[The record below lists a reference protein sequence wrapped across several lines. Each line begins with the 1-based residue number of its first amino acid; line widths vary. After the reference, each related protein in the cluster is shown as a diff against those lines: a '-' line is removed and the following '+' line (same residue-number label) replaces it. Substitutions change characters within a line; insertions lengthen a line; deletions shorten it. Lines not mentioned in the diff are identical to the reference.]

1 MTGSSGGSG
10 GPASSSPSSS
20 GGGGGGGRASGR
32 DPLNASPLL
41 SAARWTEEGLYLKEF
56 VHKHSGT
63 LPRLVRVVK
72 GNYLGVLGVP
82 SIANSVSS
90 QHFLLVRV

>member
-20 GGGGGGGRASGR
+20 GGGGRTSGR